1 MNCNKVII
9 WGLRNTW
16 HTHQYIHEALY
27 KAYVHMGYQTY
38 WVNTLNE
45 LNGTDL
51 SQSLIIY
58 SGTDCPGDTPPIRED
73 CFYFFHNSDIY
84 DTIVSKYGSDHA
96 AKFQV
101 PKTEYTK
108 MPTASGFSN
117 FKQHYIDLVHDTI
130 ILPWGTNLI
139 PHEIDENIE
148 SLDKQSTKPI
158 ARHVGSLGAGWAKP
172 YQIYAERLAKKYNVP
187 MESKGGYPR
196 VIPEE
201 QMVPFLK
208 EALIAPALQ
217 FDWQVEHE
225 YIPCRIFKNI
235 SYGKMGITNNK
246 VVHDLFD
253 QKLIYDSDLHTL
265 VDKTIDFYRKPVSE
279 KNAIVR
285 ELMIEVRD
293 NHTYVSRIQA
303 IHMFL
308 KEHKN
313 VNITL

>member
-1 MNCNKVII
+1 VDIIIYYFFNENNIYIYILNYVQNNICIIIRIIHMNCNKVIV

-45 LNGTDL
+45 LAGTDV

-117 FKQHYIDLVHDTI
+117 FKQHYIDLVHNTI
-130 ILPWGTNLI
+130 ILPWGTNLL
-139 PHEIDENIE
+139 PHEIDENIA
-148 SLDKQSTKPI
+148 SFDKLSIKPI
-158 ARHVGSLGAGWAKP
+158 ARRFSWSWLGKT
-172 YQIYAERLAKKYNVP
+172 LSN
-187 MESKGGYPR
+187 
-196 VIPEE
+196 
-201 QMVPFLK
+201 L
-208 EALIAPALQ
+208 
-217 FDWQVEHE
+217 
-225 YIPCRIFKNI
+225 CRT
-235 SYGKMGITNNK
+235 SREK
-246 VVHDLFD
+246 V
-253 QKLIYDSDLHTL
+253 
-265 VDKTIDFYRKPVSE
+265 
-279 KNAIVR
+279 
-285 ELMIEVRD
+285 
-293 NHTYVSRIQA
+293 
-303 IHMFL
+303 
-308 KEHKN
+308 
-313 VNITL
+313 